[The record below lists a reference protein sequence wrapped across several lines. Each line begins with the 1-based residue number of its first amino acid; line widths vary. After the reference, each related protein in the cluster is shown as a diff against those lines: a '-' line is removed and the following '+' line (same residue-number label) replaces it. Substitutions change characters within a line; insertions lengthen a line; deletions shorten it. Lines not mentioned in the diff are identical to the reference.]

1 MTKTIKPYH
10 AITMQ
15 IPKDDPARWDNW
27 TSEGLHQYDLDLIVR
42 HVERAN
48 PDKTRERLKAH
59 IVYWI
64 TETDAHIL
72 VPAYGIEY
80 FQDVYDNRDR

>member
-1 MTKTIKPYH
+1 
-10 AITMQ
+10 MQ
-15 IPKDDPARWDNW
+15 IPQDDLARWDNW
-27 TSEGLHQYDLDLIVR
+27 TNEGLHQYDLDLIVR
-42 HVERAN
+42 HIERAR
-48 PDKTRERLKAH
+48 PEKGDKLKAH

-80 FQDVYDNRDR
+80 FQDVYDNRHR

>member
-15 IPKDDPARWDNW
+15 IPQDDLARWDNW
-27 TSEGLHQYDLDLIVR
+27 TNEGLHQYDLDLIVR
-42 HVERAN
+42 HIERAR
-48 PDKTRERLKAH
+48 PEKGDKLKAH

-72 VPAYGIEY
+72 VPVYGIEY
-80 FQDVYDNRDR
+80 FQDVYDNRHR